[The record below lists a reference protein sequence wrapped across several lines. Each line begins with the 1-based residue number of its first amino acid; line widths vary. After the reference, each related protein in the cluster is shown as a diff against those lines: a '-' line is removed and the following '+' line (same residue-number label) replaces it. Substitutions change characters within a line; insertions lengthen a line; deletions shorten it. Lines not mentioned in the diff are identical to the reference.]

1 MTTGRTIRIGAG
13 AGFSG
18 DRIEP
23 AIDLLEHGQLDYLA
37 FECLA
42 ERTIGLAQA
51 ARQADPARGFDPLL
65 EARLGAAL
73 PVAHRNGVRLISN
86 MGAANPAAA
95 ARETARIA
103 RDLGLKGYR
112 TAAVLG
118 DDVLDL
124 IMAQDFALTD
134 RPGSSR
140 DLGSAVVS
148 ANAYMG
154 AEGIVSALEMG
165 ADTVLTGRVCDP
177 ALFLAPLVHAF
188 GWSMDDWD
196 RLGQGTMIGH
206 LLECAGQ
213 LCGGYF
219 ADPGVKDVPDLARLG
234 FPMADVDAGGR
245 AIFSKLASAGGAL
258 TEASCKEQLL
268 YEILDPAA
276 YLQADVVADFR
287 EVKIAG
293 VGPDRVQVTG
303 ARGLARP
310 DRLKVSICYED
321 GYIGE
326 GQISYAGP
334 GAVARGALALD
345 IVRERLRMR
354 GMDTAAM
361 QFEMIGVNA
370 VDRRFSQ
377 SIGEPGEV
385 RARVVG
391 RAVSLAQ
398 AEIIGAEVEA
408 LYTNG
413 PMGGGG
419 VSRSVRKVLAVAST
433 LIDRTLVVPRVQIEV
448 A

>member
-1 MTTGRTIRIGAG
+1 MSGRTIRIGAG

-51 ARQADPARGFDPLL
+51 ARQADPAGGFDPLL

-73 PVAHRNGVRLISN
+73 PVAHRNGVRIISN

-95 ARETARIA
+95 AQETARIA

-124 IMAQDFALTD
+124 IMAQDFALID

-140 DLGSAVVS
+140 DLGNAVVS

-154 AEGIVSALEMG
+154 VEGIVSALEMG

-219 ADPGVKDVPDLARLG
+219 ADPGVKDVPNLARLG
-234 FPMADVDAGGR
+234 FPMADVDVDGGV
-245 AIFSKLASAGGAL
+245 IFSKLASAGGAF

-287 EVKIAG
+287 DVRIAG

-303 ARGLARP
+303 ARGLMRP

-334 GAVARGALALD
+334 GAAARGALALD

-354 GMDTAAM
+354 GVDTATM

-370 VDRRFSQ
+370 VDRRFAQ
-377 SIGEPGEV
+377 NAAEPGEV

-391 RAVSLAQ
+391 RAESLAQ
-398 AEIIGAEVEA
+398 AERIGAEVEA

-433 LIDRTLVVPRVQIEV
+433 LIDRRLVVPRVQIEV

>member
-1 MTTGRTIRIGAG
+1 VTTRPIRIGAG

-23 AIDLLEHGQLDYLA
+23 ATALLEHAGLDYLA

-51 ARQADPARGFDPLL
+51 ARQLDPDGGYDPLL
-65 EARLGAAL
+65 EARMRAAL
-73 PVAHRNGVRLISN
+73 PLASRGDVRLISN
-86 MGAANPAAA
+86 MGAANPLAA
-95 ARETARIA
+95 ARATTRIA
-103 RDLGLKGYR
+103 RELGLSGYR
-112 TAAVLG
+112 TAAVVG

-124 IMAQDFALTD
+124 IMARPYPLID
-134 RPGSSR
+134 REGTSC

-154 AEGIVSALEMG
+154 VGGIVDALALG
-165 ADTVLTGRVCDP
+165 ADCVLTGRVCDP

-188 GWSMDDWD
+188 GWSLDDWD
-196 RLGQGTMIGH
+196 RLGQGTMVGH

-234 FPMADVDAGGR
+234 FPFAEVDQDGGATFAKLEGAGG
-245 AIFSKLASAGGAL
+245 LL
-258 TEASCKEQLL
+258 TEATCKEQLL

-276 YLQADVVADFR
+276 YLQADVVADFTGAR
-287 EVKIAG
+287 IAPL
-293 VGPDRVQVTG
+293 GPDRVRVEG
-303 ARGLARP
+303 ARGRP
-310 DRLKVSICYED
+310 CPGSLKVSICYED
-321 GYIGE
+321 GFSGE

-334 GAVARGALALD
+334 GAAERGRLALD
-345 IVRERLRMR
+345 IVRERLRMD
-354 GMDTAAM
+354 GTDTSAM
-361 QFEMIGVNA
+361 QFDLIGVDS
-370 VDRRFSQ
+370 VDRRSDD
-377 SIGEPGEV
+377 SSTAPREV
-385 RARVVG
+385 RVRVAG
-391 RAVSLAQ
+391 RSATLGG
-398 AEIIGAEVEA
+398 AERIGAEVEA

-419 VSRSVRKVLAVAST
+419 VTRSARKVLAVAST
-433 LIDRTLVVPRVQIEV
+433 LIERQLVRPQVIMEV